1 MSPLDPPFRSQSIFQ
16 SSENSH
22 LERQERSA
30 ERVEGEVRHPRQQ
43 HQRCQREPPRDQ
55 TGRRHSQQR
64 AQVHGGVHIEAVRV
78 VVAHEREP
86 PLVDALERYGGRLEA
101 VLSKESGELE
111 NIEEATTLGT
121 IGRRDEGTNRA
132 KKERVHE
139 NESLRRTLHNLT

>member
-1 MSPLDPPFRSQSIFQ
+1 
-16 SSENSH
+16 
-22 LERQERSA
+22 
-30 ERVEGEVRHPRQQ
+30 
-43 HQRCQREPPRDQ
+43 
-55 TGRRHSQQR
+55 
-64 AQVHGGVHIEAVRV
+64 